1 MFRSYGVQNIER
13 RFSAGGGSPSH
24 TPGAATKLGDMSNV
38 TSGQEKSTGRG
49 TPYHQEKFG
58 EQRPEVSWKGRDASA
73 GWRLT
78 FLEGGQFDKSFNKA
92 QLGDDQGK

>member
-58 EQRPEVSWKGRDASA
+58 EQRPE
-73 GWRLT
+73 
-78 FLEGGQFDKSFNKA
+78 GGQFDKSFNKA